1 MTKRFFTERL
11 CATYKMFR
19 FFLSSQQLYDIWWA
33 RRASVT
39 LSSSIA
45 TLVHLS
51 IVLLEGKNLVH

>member
-1 MTKRFFTERL
+1 MTKRFFTEGL
-11 CATYKMFR
+11 CVIYKMFR

-45 TLVHLS
+45 TLAHLS
-51 IVLLEGKNLVH
+51 IGVFAVQNLVH